1 VNIEPKKFVDH
12 TFNPLHLTN
21 NNWFINLTNT
31 PIPSSVSTLL
41 QLGGNF
47 CLPIDNSK
55 KKQYTNLLRI
65 WNAITVIS
73 VTDKTKIRNMVVPF
87 FHRFIHKKASENVI
101 EKTLSSLEKSTNS
114 FCKNNPDI
122 IFTRADK
129 GNVTVALNKT
139 VYNKKMEELLQDKN
153 TYEIVKKN
161 LINSIEK
168 TKFHNKTMVS
178 KEIYL

>member
-1 VNIEPKKFVDH
+1 
-12 TFNPLHLTN
+12 
-21 NNWFINLTNT
+21 
-31 PIPSSVSTLL
+31 
-41 QLGGNF
+41 
-47 CLPIDNSK
+47 
-55 KKQYTNLLRI
+55 
-65 WNAITVIS
+65 